1 VLADG
6 KAPPRRAVLIALVV
20 VLVLAVAGGAA
31 YAVAKRNS
39 SSTTAASAPAA
50 ASPAAAAAAD
60 TALAGTVNLRLADLP
75 PGWSQAPLAQ
85 ATVRPPV
92 APAAAQADATNAMA
106 SCLGTSYAVVSGLFD
121 GGSLPGQTSLV
132 QSPVFQDP
140 TGSALEMGSRTMTLT
155 SPGQVQALDGV
166 FTSPKFV
173 GCYQQYMGAL
183 VAGAVAGATA
193 QVQAVTLP
201 EPPAVQSYGVVTT
214 YTIPGSGTEVVGD
227 AYMLGGRSVS
237 ILQPTTNGPA
247 VPGGV
252 FTEAYDAVSGRVSA
266 AASR

>member
-1 VLADG
+1 
-6 KAPPRRAVLIALVV
+6 
-20 VLVLAVAGGAA
+20 
-31 YAVAKRNS
+31 
-39 SSTTAASAPAA
+39 
-50 ASPAAAAAAD
+50 
-60 TALAGTVNLRLADLP
+60 
-75 PGWSQAPLAQ
+75 
-85 ATVRPPV
+85 
-92 APAAAQADATNAMA
+92 
-106 SCLGTSYAVVSGLFD
+106 
-121 GGSLPGQTSLV
+121 
-132 QSPVFQDP
+132 
-140 TGSALEMGSRTMTLT
+140 
-155 SPGQVQALDGV
+155 V

-227 AYMLGGRSVS
+227 AYMLGGRIVS